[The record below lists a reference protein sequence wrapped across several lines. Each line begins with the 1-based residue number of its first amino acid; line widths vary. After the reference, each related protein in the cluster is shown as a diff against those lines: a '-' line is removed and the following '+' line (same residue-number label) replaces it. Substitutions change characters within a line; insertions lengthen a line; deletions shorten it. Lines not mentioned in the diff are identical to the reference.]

1 MEKRLTGI
9 VIKTVDYK
17 ESDRLVT
24 LLTKEEGKALIKLR
38 GVRKAKSK
46 LNFASFP
53 FFMGVYILTETKGG
67 YVVTGVDPI
76 NRYDY
81 SSLDLNTYYLRSL
94 MCEVADKLSEEGYT
108 DTELFDYTASILN
121 SVGKDSSIIKSAIDI
136 IIGALDIAGHGLN
149 REYPN
154 DANGFSYDEGG
165 LINIGKTVGMR
176 LTDGVVQAIKNIL
189 SGADAEEKYL
199 PNILSLINSYFSAKT
214 TKKLQSVGQ
223 ILQMQDVIE

>member
-9 VIKTVDYK
+9 VIKSVDYK

-24 LLTKEEGKALIKLR
+24 LLTKEEGKTLIKLR

-53 FFMGVYILTETKGG
+53 FFMGVYILTDTKGG

-81 SSLDLNTYYLRSL
+81 SILDLNTYYLRSL

-108 DTELFDYTASILN
+108 DVELFHYTAQTLN
-121 SVGKDSSIIKSAIDI
+121 SISNDIGIVESAINI

-149 REYPN
+149 REFPEN
-154 DANGFSYDEGG
+154 ANGFSYDEGG
-165 LINIGKTVGMR
+165 LINTNKTVGMK
-176 LTDGVVQAIKNIL
+176 LTEGVTQSIKEIL
-189 SGADAEEKYL
+189 TGNRAEEKYL
-199 PNILSLINSYFSAKT
+199 PNVLSLLNSYFSAKT
-214 TKKLQSVGQ
+214 TKKLQSVNQ
-223 ILQMQDVIE
+223 ILQMQDVID

>member
-9 VIKTVDYK
+9 VIRTVDYK

-24 LLTKEEGKALIKLR
+24 LLTKEEGKTLIKLR

-67 YVVTGVDPI
+67 YVVTGVDSI

-81 SSLDLNTYYLRSL
+81 SSLDLNAYYLRSL

-108 DTELFDYTASILN
+108 DVELFNYTAQTISNVN
-121 SVGKDSSIIKSAIDI
+121 SEIGIVESAINI
-136 IIGALDIAGHGLN
+136 IIGALDISGHGLN
-149 REYPN
+149 RDFPE

-165 LINIGKTVGMR
+165 LINTAKTVGMK
-176 LTDGVVQAIKNIL
+176 LTDGVVQSIKNIL
-189 SGADAEEKYL
+189 SGNKAEEKYL
-199 PNILSLINSYFSAKT
+199 PNVLSLINSYFSAKT
-214 TKKLQSVGQ
+214 TKKLQSVNQ
-223 ILQMQDVIE
+223 ILQMQDVID